1 MTESIKATRAS
12 VQIGSLTVDGFML
25 PDGSYRMSL
34 TQTAESVGKPA
45 RSTFDFLRSKAL
57 KRLLGEAGGTFDF
70 LPFDTVSA
78 ISSDTYTVEQFLV
91 DIGGEGSQG
100 QTRIRGVPL
109 EIVILYW
116 HWESFRGNK
125 QAFFLVTGLATETLE
140 RRFDVAFGVSRT
152 ETEWNERLIQRNSV
166 LERALTELGEAFAIE
181 DDIRRE
187 RDYFE
192 RRLREN
198 GIDPWGLPGTE
209 DSAFGGKE

>member
-1 MTESIKATRAS
+1 MSESTKATRAV

-57 KRLLGEAGGTFDF
+57 KRLLGEAESTFDF

-78 ISSDTYTVEQFLV
+78 ISSDTYTVDQFLV

-152 ETEWNERLIQRNSV
+152 ETEWNERLIQRNQQ
-166 LERALTELGEAFAIE
+166 LERALAELGEAFAID

-192 RRLREN
+192 RLLREN
-198 GIDPWGLPGTE
+198 GIDPWELPGTE
-209 DSAFGGKE
+209 NSDVRG

>member
-12 VQIGSLTVDGFML
+12 VQIGALEVDGFML

-34 TQTAESVGKPA
+34 TQTAECVGKPA

-57 KRLLGEAGGTFDF
+57 KRLLQEAESTFDF
-70 LPFDTVSA
+70 LPEDTVTALSA
-78 ISSDTYTVEQFLV
+78 DAYTVDQFLV
-91 DIGGEGSQG
+91 DIGDEGSQG

-116 HWESFRGNK
+116 HWESYRGNK
-125 QAFFLVTGLATETLE
+125 QAFFLVIGLATETLE
-140 RRFDVAFGVSRT
+140 RRFDVAFGVTRT
-152 ETEWNERLIQRNSV
+152 EQEWNERLIQRNQQ
-166 LERALTELGEAFAIE
+166 LERALAELGEAFTIE

-192 RRLREN
+192 RLLLQH
-198 GIDPWGLPGTE
+198 GIDPWALPNTE
-209 DSAFGGKE
+209 EHD

>member
-12 VQIGSLTVDGFML
+12 VQIGSLTVDDFML

-57 KRLLGEAGGTFDF
+57 KRLLGEAEGTFDF

-78 ISSDTYTVEQFLV
+78 ISSDTYTVDQFLV
-91 DIGGEGSQG
+91 DIGGEGSLG

-187 RDYFE
+187 RYYFE

>member
-1 MTESIKATRAS
+1 VTESIKATRAS
-12 VQIGSLTVDGFML
+12 VPIGSLLVDGFML

-57 KRLLGEAGGTFDF
+57 KRLLGEAEGTFDF

-78 ISSDTYTVEQFLV
+78 ISSDTYTVDQFLV
-91 DIGGEGSQG
+91 DIGGEGRLG

-209 DSAFGGKE
+209 DNAFRG